1 MAALKMIGP
10 NATSIEENTMRVLT
24 QSKKLSLPVLALS
37 LAASFSPAYA
47 QTQSPVDQGADQVE
61 QTDPASE
68 VQTISDL
75 LAASEELS
83 MLAELVK
90 RVGLEVD
97 LAGEGP
103 FTVLAPSNEAIGL
116 IDAETM
122 QTFADKPELL
132 RELLLAH
139 VISGSAIKAADV
151 SDMSVWAT
159 ANGTEIQFQVMEDG
173 SVSVEGANVVK
184 ADIEADNGVVHII
197 DRVLMGAASQEE
209 AEAGEEVGVGEGE

>member
-1 MAALKMIGP
+1 
-10 NATSIEENTMRVLT
+10 MRIST
-24 QSKKLSLPVLALS
+24 QLNKLSLPVLALS
-37 LAASFSPAYA
+37 LAASLGPVYG

-68 VQTISDL
+68 AQTISDL
-75 LAASEELS
+75 LAASDELS

-90 RVGLEVD
+90 RAGLDAD

-103 FTVLAPSNEAIGL
+103 FTVFAPSNEAVSL
-116 IDAETM
+116 IDDETM
-122 QTFADKPELL
+122 QSYSDNPELL

-139 VISGSAIKAADV
+139 VISGSAIKAQDV

-173 SVSVEGANVVK
+173 SVSVEGAKVVT

-197 DRVLMGAASQEE
+197 DRVLSASAAEQE
-209 AEAGEEVGVGEGE
+209 AEDEGGQEVE